1 MIVNHHIAAQLA
13 RGRQCDL
20 LDAADAVRGDVAPAA
35 DGAGSSSG
43 TVSAP
48 HDGRLILRSWR
59 ARRSAAGEAP
69 TETAHSGSGAPRRP
83 PRP

>member
-13 RGRQCDL
+13 RGRQSDL
-20 LDAADAVRGDVAPAA
+20 LDAAGAVHGDVAPAGA
-35 DGAGSSSG
+35 GAGSSSG
-43 TVSAP
+43 TVGAP
-48 HDGRLILRSWR
+48 RDGRLILRSWR

-69 TETAHSGSGAPRRP
+69 TEPACSGSGAPRRP